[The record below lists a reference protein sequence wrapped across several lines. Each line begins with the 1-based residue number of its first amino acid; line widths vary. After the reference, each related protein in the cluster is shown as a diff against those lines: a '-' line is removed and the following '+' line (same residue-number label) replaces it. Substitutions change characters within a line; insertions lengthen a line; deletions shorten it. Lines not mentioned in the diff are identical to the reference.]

1 MKEVKLKEDLKKK
14 AYSRGLFISGQKI
27 KKVDEK
33 LKNILVIGSGGR
45 EHALAWKCAQDNSV
59 KHVFVCPG
67 NAGTYL
73 EDKVSNIEIDLNDF
87 DAIKNFCI
95 KENIEL
101 VIIGPEQ
108 PLVMGLTDYLQSK
121 NIKTFGPS
129 KVAAQLEGSKTFSKD
144 FFVKYK
150 IPTAGYKS
158 FGNYE
163 ESIGHLDLI
172 SYPTV
177 VKADGLAAGK
187 GVIICEN
194 KEEAIEALNS
204 IFKDKAFGSA
214 GNKIVIEDFL
224 EGEEASFIAVVSKDK
239 IIPLATS
246 QDHKA
251 VGDGD
256 VGLNTGG
263 MGAYSPAPVVTEEI
277 QQKILDEVMFPTMQG
292 LIDEGTPYLGFLY
305 AGLMIKDGQIKV
317 LEFNCRFGD
326 PETQPILLRL
336 NSSLVD
342 LCLAAISNS
351 LDSYS
356 IEWTEKHSCGVVI
369 ASAGYPESYESDKE
383 VSISDLNNED
393 TKLFHAGTK
402 YQNERV
408 ITSGGRVFCATALGN
423 DLKEAQENAYNL
435 VGKVKFEGSFH
446 RKDIGFKGIK

>member
-1 MKEVKLKEDLKKK
+1 M
-14 AYSRGLFISGQKI
+14 
-27 KKVDEK
+27 
-33 LKNILVIGSGGR
+33 NILIIGSGGR

-73 EDKVSNIEIDLNDF
+73 ENKVSNVEIDSNDF
-87 DAIKNFCI
+87 DAIENFCV

-108 PLVMGLTDYLQSK
+108 PLVMGLTNFLQSK
-121 NIKTFGPS
+121 SIKTFGPS
-129 KVAAQLEGSKTFSKD
+129 KEAAQLEGSKTFSKD
-144 FFVKYK
+144 FFVKYN

-158 FGNYE
+158 FNNYE
-163 ESIGHLDLI
+163 ESINHLDLI

-194 KEEAIEALNS
+194 KDEAVGALNT

-214 GNKIVIEDFL
+214 GNKVVIEDFL
-224 EGEEASFIAVVSKDK
+224 DGEEASFIAVVSKDK
-239 IIPLATS
+239 IIPLVTS

-263 MGAYSPAPVVTEEI
+263 MGAYSPAPIVTDAI
-277 QQKILDEVMFPTMQG
+277 HKKILDEVMYPTMQG

-305 AGLMIKDGQIKV
+305 AGLMIKDDDIKV

-342 LCLAAISNS
+342 LCLSAINDE
-351 LDSYS
+351 LDTYS
-356 IEWTEKHSCGVVI
+356 IKWADKHSCGVVI
-369 ASAGYPESYESDKE
+369 ASEGYPESYESNKE
-383 VSISDLNNED
+383 VSFKSSEEGN
-393 TKLFHAGTK
+393 TKLFHAGTIFDNDK
-402 YQNERV
+402 V
-408 ITSGGRVFCATALGN
+408 LTSGGRVFCATALGN
-423 DLKEAQENAYNL
+423 NLKEAQQNAYNL
-435 VGKVKFEGSFH
+435 VSKVNFEGAFF
-446 RKDIGFKGIK
+446 RKDIGNKGIK